1 MRVTGAKRRRHEDG
15 ALFLPNRLRGML
27 DTLEFTLTPAQAAL
41 LPDERDIAFYE
52 ANGYWVSP
60 AGVVSD
66 AAIDLALRGAE
77 RLWRGEVDT
86 PLPVAGGCSRS
97 TIVDAT
103 TPRNDEFVS
112 LQLAEFAEF
121 VRQPLIG
128 AIAARLTRSDCI
140 RLLDDQLVWKPSL
153 PNRPDATVTGWHA
166 DAAYWSTCSSARLT
180 TAWIPL
186 HDVAPDNGPLLV
198 LPGSHRWTGLQDLRH
213 FNVTDLAT
221 VPARFRSAGRDV
233 EPVAMTLRRG
243 QVSFHHAWTVHAAR
257 PNTAGRPR
265 VSMAIHLQAG
275 DNRYRPFTTAD
286 GREIHIFDER
296 LCRRTP
302 AGDPD
307 FTDPAV
313 FPVLWEGAR

>member
-1 MRVTGAKRRRHEDG
+1 MQ
-15 ALFLPNRLRGML
+15 
-27 DTLEFTLTPAQAAL
+27 DTLEHTLTPTQRAL

-52 ANGYWVSP
+52 ANGYWISP
-60 AGVVSD
+60 PGIVPES
-66 AAIDLALRGAE
+66 AIAQALRGSE
-77 RLWRGEVDT
+77 RLWRGEVDR
-86 PLPVAGGCSRS
+86 PLPVTEGCSRS
-97 TIVDAT
+97 TVIDER

-112 LQLAEFAEF
+112 LQLAEFADF
-121 VRQPLIG
+121 VRQPLLG

-153 PNRPDATVTGWHA
+153 PQRPDATVTGWHA
-166 DAAYWSTCSSARLT
+166 DGAYWSTCSSQRLT
-180 TAWIPL
+180 TAWVPL
-186 HDVAPDNGPLLV
+186 HDVTEDNGPLVV
-198 LPGSHRWTGLQDLRH
+198 LPGSHRWTNLQDLRH
-213 FNVTDLAT
+213 FNDTDLRT
-221 VPARFRSAGRDV
+221 LLERFRAAGRDV

-265 VSMAIHLQAG
+265 LAMAIHLQPG

-302 AGDPD
+302 AGEPD
-307 FTDPAV
+307 FTDPEV
-313 FPVLWEGAR
+313 FPVLWQEPR